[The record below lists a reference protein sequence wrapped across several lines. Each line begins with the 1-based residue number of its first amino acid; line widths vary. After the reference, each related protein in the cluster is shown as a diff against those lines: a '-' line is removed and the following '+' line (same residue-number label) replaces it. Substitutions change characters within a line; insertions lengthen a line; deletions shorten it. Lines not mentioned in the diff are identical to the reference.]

1 MSGNHNSRA
10 ASPPPGLASS
20 DPEVEQLLGDLQ
32 RAARAAGIGPED
44 PLAPLLATF
53 ACLISVTAGRNAR
66 SDHAVLEASRGFVE
80 GLQLNEQVLHAQVK
94 YIHSEANRTR
104 IQTTREIGA
113 EIAQLTEKAQTQ
125 RARVLDRNSMFT
137 IAGGIVVAI
146 MVAVGGGYGWGRSI
160 TTGEIDAVVG
170 DVHLSLG
177 NRLIEARA
185 LAALAERNPLADEIH
200 ACASSQYKTWTD
212 AAGRSVCAM
221 SVYLDQPPVPLAP
234 PSSPSSI
241 AYQDPP
247 ASAATSSPAWVFPGA
262 PPTGPVK
269 FHQ

>member
-1 MSGNHNSRA
+1 VSGNYNFRA
-10 ASPPPGLASS
+10 ASPPPELTSS
-20 DPEVEQLLGDLQ
+20 DPEVDQLLGDLQ
-32 RAARAAGIGPED
+32 KTARAAGIGPED

-53 ACLISVTAGRNAR
+53 ACLIRLTAERNAR
-66 SDHAVLEASRGFVE
+66 SDHAVIEASRGFVE
-80 GLQLNEQVLHAQVK
+80 AQQLGEQVLYAKVQ
-94 YIHSEANRTR
+94 YIHSEANRMR

-113 EIAQLTEKAQTQ
+113 EIAQLTEKAQTR

-137 IAGGIVVAI
+137 ITSAIVLAILVAL
-146 MVAVGGGYGWGRSI
+146 GGGYGWGRSV
-160 TTGEIDAVVG
+160 TTGKIDAVVG
-170 DVHLSLG
+170 SMQLSLG
-177 NRLIEARA
+177 NRLIDARA

-200 ACASSQYKTWTD
+200 ACASSQYKTWID

-234 PSSPSSI
+234 PSPPSSI